1 MQELRKKPGRKNDMK
16 MKTDRKRDSFRSHW
30 GFVIA
35 CIGSAVGMGN
45 IWMFPARV
53 SKYGGGSFLI
63 PYFIFVIL
71 IGYSGVIGEMAFG
84 RSVHSGPVGAFGAA
98 CASRGEKWRKTGELL
113 GCIPMFGALA
123 LAIGYSVVVGWII
136 KYMVG
141 TFTGA
146 TLAPEN
152 VEGFGEAFGSMA
164 SAYGNNGWQIV
175 ALIVCFVIMAFG
187 ISSGVEKAAKIMMP
201 LFFLMFLGLAVYLVF
216 QPGAMEG
223 YKYIFRIEKS
233 AILNSMT
240 WVYALGQAFFSLSLA
255 GNGTII
261 YGSYLKEDADIVDS
275 AKKVAFFDTTAAI
288 LAALVIIPA
297 MATAGQEL
305 TSGGPGLMFVFIPHI
320 FKGIP
325 GGSILAVIFF
335 IAVFF
340 AGITSLV
347 NLFEAPISTLQDY
360 FHLKRP
366 LAVGI
371 IAVIGGVVSIMIQ
384 GIVSGWMDFVSI
396 YICPLGA
403 GMAGIMF
410 FWIFKNGAARKAI
423 QTGRSKPVGRWLEPV
438 TKYVFCGLTVIV
450 FVLGIVFHGIG

>member
-1 MQELRKKPGRKNDMK
+1 MK

-175 ALIVCFVIMAFG
+175 ALIACFVIMAFG

-216 QPGAMEG
+216 QPG
-223 YKYIFRIEKS
+223 S
-233 AILNSMT
+233 
-240 WVYALGQAFFSLSLA
+240 
-255 GNGTII
+255 NGR
-261 YGSYLKEDADIVDS
+261 V
-275 AKKVAFFDTTAAI
+275 
-288 LAALVIIPA
+288 
-297 MATAGQEL
+297 
-305 TSGGPGLMFVFIPHI
+305 
-320 FKGIP
+320 
-325 GGSILAVIFF
+325 
-335 IAVFF
+335 
-340 AGITSLV
+340 
-347 NLFEAPISTLQDY
+347 
-360 FHLKRP
+360 
-366 LAVGI
+366 
-371 IAVIGGVVSIMIQ
+371 
-384 GIVSGWMDFVSI
+384 
-396 YICPLGA
+396 
-403 GMAGIMF
+403 
-410 FWIFKNGAARKAI
+410 
-423 QTGRSKPVGRWLEPV
+423 
-438 TKYVFCGLTVIV
+438 
-450 FVLGIVFHGIG
+450 